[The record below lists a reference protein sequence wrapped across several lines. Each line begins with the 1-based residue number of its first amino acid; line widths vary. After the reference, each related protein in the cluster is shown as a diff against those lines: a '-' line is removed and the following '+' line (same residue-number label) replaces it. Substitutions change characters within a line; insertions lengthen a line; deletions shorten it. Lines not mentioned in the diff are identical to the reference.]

1 MCGIFSYKGRTY
13 KWPELRGA
21 VDLIGYRGP
30 DNTHYD
36 TIADDVLFAF
46 HRLAIMGTTST
57 GDQPMKHPQDDSLT
71 LICNGEIYNYKDL
84 AEKYD
89 FNLITGSDS
98 EIILHMY
105 RKFGIER
112 MVKEL
117 DGVFMFVIY
126 DASSNLLFAA
136 RDPMGVRP
144 GFIGS
149 EDDELFIASSL
160 IILSMYV

>member
-13 KWPELRGA
+13 KWPELRDA

-30 DNTHYD
+30 DNTHYG

-46 HRLAIMGTTST
+46 HRLAIIGNTSN

-84 AEKYD
+84 AKKYD

-98 EIILHMY
+98 EICLLY
-105 RKFGIER
+105 TS
-112 MVKEL
+112 
-117 DGVFMFVIY
+117 
-126 DASSNLLFAA
+126 DAA
-136 RDPMGVRP
+136 
-144 GFIGS
+144 
-149 EDDELFIASSL
+149 DE
-160 IILSMYV
+160 